1 MSKGGRAALARS
13 RSIDHQIDEDR
24 EKKQKEVQ
32 LLLLGGAGSGK
43 STFIKQL
50 QLHYGGGF
58 PESER
63 EIFAEQILKNMT
75 EGLVLIV
82 EQMEVLGIKYERVET
97 QQNTIELLGKHPRVS
112 MKLILSR
119 MAEDEEA
126 ALKSQ
131 SNTKNADLSP
141 QMSNLRMGNEF
152 TKSEVDMIQ
161 EIWNDAGVQCCYA
174 SRHKFGLERLTQ
186 GEEYFLEN
194 IDRVTRKNYTPTV
207 QDILY
212 IRQPTLGVIEN
223 TFEIDN
229 LIYRVI
235 DVAGQKSLRKKWI
248 HFFEAVTAVMFFV
261 PLSGYDEVLEED
273 TTANCLQDSLQAFHE
288 VSHNH
293 YLEKTDMILFLN
305 KKDLFMQKVKKVSIA
320 NCFPAYK
327 GENTPEASLKFIK
340 DQFIQH
346 KPGHKQV
353 YIHVSCA
360 VDVKMMRDILSSVID
375 IIVEINLRRTQNL

>member
-50 QLHYGGGF
+50 QLHYGNGF

-63 EIFAEQILKNMT
+63 EIFTEQILKNVT
-75 EGLVLIV
+75 EGLVLIL
-82 EQMEVLGIKYERVET
+82 EQMEILGIKFEKEET
-97 QQNTIELLGKHPRVS
+97 EQHGIELSGKHPRVS
-112 MKLILSR
+112 MKMILSK

-126 ALKSQ
+126 ALKAQ
-131 SNTKNADLSP
+131 QNRKNADLSP
-141 QMSNLRMGNEF
+141 TMAKLKLSTPYLRPNTE
-152 TKSEVDMIQ
+152 MILQ
-161 EIWNDAGVQCCYA
+161 IWSDAGVQCSYA
-174 SRHKFGLERLTQ
+174 SRHKFSPEKLTHS
-186 GEEYFLEN
+186 EEYFLES
-194 IDRVTRKNYTPTV
+194 IDRITKKNFVPTV

-212 IRQPTLGVIEN
+212 IRQPTLGVMEN

-273 TTANCLQDSLQAFHE
+273 TTMNCLQDSLQAFHE

-305 KKDLFMQKVKKVSIA
+305 KKDLFVQKVKKLSIKT
-320 NCFPAYK
+320 CFPKYK
-327 GENTPEASLKFIK
+327 GENTPEACLKYIK

-360 VDVKMMRDILSSVID
+360 VDVKMMKDILSSVID
-375 IIVEINLRRTQNL
+375 IVVEINLRRAGNL